1 MKKAILFTC
10 ATVLCS
16 NFAYSSND
24 LTMDNLL
31 PCEIECIET
40 NGTLYAPPEG
50 SLYLQSKNDLYSFYD
65 SLEQYGMISIDQES
79 NTAKIGGFVFLNNF
93 EYEVD
98 LLGIAASILDLCTSH
113 SKFSTAKTKIEQ
125 WQKNLIKNKNNQK
138 LYKDVKYLEFVKL
151 FTEIFFETTTNKLA
165 KFNSVEFDLKLVYID
180 PDKCC
185 TKTFQNIM
193 HYIALAS
200 DKVTSIQELFVK
212 NSFIKGK
219 YKYRQESST
228 EFSLIA
234 VE

>member
-16 NFAYSSND
+16 NFAYSSHD
-24 LTMDNLL
+24 LPANNLL
-31 PCEIECIET
+31 PHEVDRIENT
-40 NGTLYAPPEG
+40 GTLYAPPEG
-50 SLYLQSKNDLYSFYD
+50 SLYLQSRNDLYSFYD
-65 SLEQYGMISIDQES
+65 SLEQYGMISVDQEA
-79 NTAKIGGFVFLNNF
+79 NTAKIEGFIFLNNF

-98 LLGIAASILDLCTSH
+98 LLGIAVSILDLCTARD
-113 SKFSTAKTKIEQ
+113 KFSTAKAKIEK
-125 WQKNLIKNKNNQK
+125 WQKNLIQNEHNQK
-138 LYKDVKYLEFVKL
+138 LYKDKEYIKFVKL
-151 FTEIFFETTTNKLA
+151 FTDVFFETTTNKLA

-212 NSFIKGK
+212 NSFIRGK
-219 YKYRQESST
+219 YKYTQESST
-228 EFSLIA
+228 EFVLSA